1 LIMATILPHGME
13 PSAAA
18 LEHSRELTELVAEE
32 IRQHGG
38 WISFEHYMNLAL
50 YAPGLGY
57 YSAGATKLGSAGD
70 FVTAPEL
77 TPLFGQCLANFAAA
91 RLESIPQGVIME
103 LGAGSGA
110 LACQIMSHLHQLGQ
124 LPREYWILEVSAQL
138 QARQKQAVEQLPEE
152 LQARI
157 RWLNQWPQELR
168 GVLLANEV
176 LDALPVHRVCF
187 EQGQWQEMGVALQ
200 DGGLVWQLA
209 PLSQERLGAALP
221 ELPTHPPRYE
231 TEINL
236 NANALIETLA
246 DSLREGCAV
255 FVDYGFP
262 AREFYHAQR
271 YQGTLMCH
279 YRHHAH
285 GDPFFYPGL
294 QDITAHV
301 DFTAVARA
309 ARAAGLALEDYANQA
324 GWLMSH
330 DFLSLIDSAA
340 NPNDLGHVKQLAAV
354 QKLLSPAE
362 MGELFK
368 VLVVGRG
375 KDSTPAAGALGC

>member
-1 LIMATILPHGME
+1 MATILPHGME
-13 PSAAA
+13 PSAEA
-18 LEHSRELTELVAEE
+18 LEHSHKLAVLVADE
-32 IRQHGG
+32 IRQQGG

-70 FVTAPEL
+70 FITAPEL

-110 LACQIMSHLHQLGQ
+110 LACQIMSHLHQRGQ

-138 QARQKQAVEQLPEE
+138 QARQKQAVEQLPKE

-157 RWLNQWPQELR
+157 RWLNQWPQDLR

-200 DGGLVWQLA
+200 DDGLVWQLG

-236 NANALIETLA
+236 NANALMQTLA
-246 DSLREGCAV
+246 DSLSEGCAV

-285 GDPFFYPGL
+285 GDPFLYPGL

-309 ARAAGLALEDYANQA
+309 AMAAGLALEDYANQA
-324 GWLMSH
+324 GWLMNQGLLALL
-330 DFLSLIDSAA
+330 DPAA
-340 NPNDLGHVKQLAAV
+340 NPNDLEHVRKLAAL

-368 VLVVGRG
+368 VMVVGRG
-375 KDSTPAAGALGC
+375 TESQSAAVALGV